1 VNQVEVEVV
10 EAERVKR
17 QFEGRFDVVRM
28 VEDVP
33 KLARHEDLFSLDV
46 ELLHGLLQTLSDLCL
61 VLVDVGAVDVAVAD
75 LQCVFNG
82 LSNLGYIRKKILTG
96 GFVLLNFMQKAWMWL
111 TTYKTV
117 GSESTKDFRLVTKQ
131 PG

>member
-10 EAERVKR
+10 EAERVER

-33 KLARHEDLFSLDV
+33 ELTRHEDLFSLDV
-46 ELLHGLLQTLSDLCL
+46 ELLHSLLKTLSDLCL

-82 LSNLGYIRKKILTG
+82 LSNLGYIWK
-96 GFVLLNFMQKAWMWL
+96 N
-111 TTYKTV
+111 
-117 GSESTKDFRLVTKQ
+117 S
-131 PG
+131 